1 MLSFE
6 TKLENYA
13 ELVVKNG
20 VNIQKGQDLH
30 ITAPLFAADFV
41 RKVTKKAYEA
51 GAKRVSFRWS
61 DDELTLTRFKYAP
74 DESFEEFPAW
84 EAEAMIKQAQNGTA
98 FLSIYTPNPEL
109 LKDVD
114 PERIA
119 KNNKVSG
126 QAMKPFAQ
134 YTMADKVRWS
144 LVSVPS
150 ETWAKNLYP
159 DLDVEESMA
168 KLWDTVFKMT
178 RADQED
184 PVAAWETHKNNL
196 NEKASYFNQKKF
208 KKLHYKA
215 PGTDLSIEFHPD
227 HLWCTAANTTDGV
240 DFIKNIP
247 TEEIYTV
254 PLRTGVN
261 GTVSATMPL
270 NYSGNLIE
278 GFSLTF
284 KDGEIVDYK
293 AEKGLDTLKHL
304 VDTDEGSHY
313 LGEVALVPNDS
324 PISQSGLL
332 FLNTLYDEN
341 ASCHLAI
348 GKGYP
353 TTIEGGDNMT
363 EDELKS
369 HGVNDSLT
377 HEDFMIGSAELDL
390 DGELEDGT
398 IEPLMRKGLWVI

>member
-1 MLSFE
+1 MLKFE
-6 TKLENYA
+6 DKLERYA

-20 VNIQKGQDLH
+20 VNVQKGQYVN
-30 ITAPLFAADFV
+30 IAAPIFAVDFV
-41 RKVTKKAYEA
+41 RMVTQKAYEA
-51 GAKRVSFRWS
+51 GAKRVSYRWS
-61 DDELTLTRFKYAP
+61 DDELTLTRFNSAVE
-74 DESFEEFPAW
+74 ESFESFPEW
-84 EAEAMIKQAQNGTA
+84 EANSLELQAEAGSA
-98 FLSIYTPNPEL
+98 FISIYTPNPEL
-109 LKDVD
+109 LKEVD
-114 PERIA
+114 PKRVA
-119 KNNKVSG
+119 KNNKVSS
-126 QAMKPFAQ
+126 QATKKFSEYM
-134 YTMADKVRWS
+134 MADKVRWT

-150 ETWAKNLYP
+150 ELWATKLYP
-159 DLDVEESMA
+159 DVEKEEAMA

-184 PVAAWETHKNNL
+184 PVAAWEAHKNNL
-196 NEKASYFNQKKF
+196 NEKATFMNTKKF

-215 PGTDLSIEFHPD
+215 PGTDLSIEFHPK
-227 HLWCTAANTTDGV
+227 HLWNTAANNTAGV

-254 PLRTGVN
+254 PLKTGIN

-284 KDGEIVDYK
+284 KEGRIVDYK
-293 AEKGLDTLKHL
+293 AEKGHETLKHL
-304 VDTDEGSHY
+304 IETDEGSHY
-313 LGEVALVPNDS
+313 LGEVAIVPHNS

-348 GKGYP
+348 GEGYP
-353 TTIEGGDNMT
+353 TTLEGGEAMT
-363 EDELKS
+363 REELDV

-377 HEDFMIGSAELDL
+377 HEDFMIGSAELSI
-390 DGELEDGT
+390 DGEQEDGT
-398 IEPLMRKGLWVI
+398 LVPLMRNGLWVI